1 MVSAANFLL
10 EESRNPASDSFK
22 AMVKSG
28 MMPDPNKNPQHTKAW
43 LETMQGMKITNNNLI
58 TIQKDWADLT
68 DNDPK
73 NDYEFRPLDTVWD
86 YRTGKYSGDKYGSA
100 LGEAGKQLSVQ
111 LEQLDDDEPFVRFE
125 GTTASD
131 QTKSLSTDTSVGA
144 LTGHIRVSINGTD
157 FWIPYY
163 AIN

>member
-1 MVSAANFLL
+1 MLHVKTSAINNQEAFLV
-10 EESRNPASDSFK
+10 EASDGDDLFRIHTDSD
-22 AMVKSG
+22 G
-28 MMPDPNKNPQHTKAW
+28 DPNIQMMDKDGNTDVKIDTGGDTYFNGGKVGIGETSPDNPLH
-43 LETMQGMKITNNNLI
+43 ITNAASTGTANL
-58 TIQKDWADLT
+58 K
-68 DNDPK
+68 
-73 NDYEFRPLDTVWD
+73 
-86 YRTGKYSGDKYGSA
+86 
-100 LGEAGKQLSVQ
+100 

-163 AIN
+163 ATN